1 MNTKKFICELFQY
14 IKLIFVRY
22 SGHKTGDYYIESC
35 VDHTDSLI
43 FSGSTDGAIW
53 CWDLVKMNP
62 VNQLIHSN
70 RSVVHSISSHA
81 SKGSFLSA
89 SGSNFKVWSNSSSL
103 DNENESET

>member
-1 MNTKKFICELFQY
+1 MCIY
-14 IKLIFVRY
+14 IFFRY

-35 VDHTDSLI
+35 VDHTDSFI

-70 RSVVHSISSHA
+70 QSVVHSLSSHA
-81 SKGSFLSA
+81 SAGSILSA
-89 SGSNFKVWSNSSSL
+89 SGSNFKVWSNSNSL
-103 DNENESET
+103 DDENPSKT